1 MKKKNNIGITTRVL
15 GGFMSILGFSGC
27 DALGIKDEPCMYGP
41 PMDYEYFDYKVSG
54 VITDSDGN
62 PLKGIQVALYPDTVY
77 TDEKGEFSI
86 SDRSS
91 SLIPPIKF
99 TDVDEEENG
108 GEFETVENHLES
120 YEVKQIKEGSGSY
133 SGSYEYTVKQS
144 LKKIEKPTD
153 GE

>member
-27 DALGIKDEPCMYGP
+27 DALNEPLCMYGSP
-41 PMDYEYFDYKVSG
+41 SVDYKVSG

-99 TDVDEEENG
+99 TDVDGEENG
-108 GEFETVENHLES
+108 GEFETVEKQLDS
-120 YEVKQIKEGSGSY
+120 YEKKQIKKGSGWY